1 MSHRWIL
8 PVSVAVV
15 TVLCFLPTL
24 TGSFLNWDDNVNFL
38 ENTAYR
44 GLGSAQIGW
53 AFTSVLFGHYIPLTR
68 LTWSLNYVLGGMDP
82 RGYHLVNLLLH
93 ASNALLVYVVARR
106 LLAAADAGGAQLTR
120 TERDVPA
127 AAALAALVFG
137 LHPLRV
143 EPVAWITARADLL
156 CGTFALLAVWL
167 YLRAVDEPPRPRL
180 LLVAAG
186 ALVAA
191 LLSKGAALPLVAAL
205 LLLDV
210 YPLRRLHRIGGW
222 ALLSEKIPILL
233 VTLAGTALVGW
244 ALREG
249 AVLNRGA
256 EYGIVARVSVAA
268 HSFVIFPIRFVWPF
282 SLSPLYEMPRAINVL
297 EPRFGL
303 AVVATAAITAILIAL
318 RRRWPAGLTVWAFSA
333 LMLAP
338 ASAAVRLGVDLA
350 PDRYSYLSG
359 LGFAML
365 AGGAAL
371 GGIRLARRQGL
382 ARPVRWA
389 GIFAVVVILGGLGLT
404 SWSFAEVWQDS
415 EPLWRWAVE
424 LDPSCSV
431 CHAKLGES
439 VLGGMGGAARAVE
452 AEGLFRRAIALR
464 PDMPDAYFNLGTA
477 LSVQGRYR
485 EAEPPLRTYME
496 LVPYAPAGPERLG
509 LLYLV
514 QHRYDT
520 ALPLLRAAFIRS
532 PDAPGYRASLAQA
545 LEGRA
550 AELRARGQGVEADE
564 LLAEAR
570 VLGPA
575 PPADSSTRP

>member
-8 PVSVAVV
+8 PASVAVL
-15 TVLCFLPTL
+15 TVVCFLPTL
-24 TGSFLNWDDNVNFL
+24 SGSFLNWDDNVNFL
-38 ENTAYR
+38 ENTAYQGFGPAEIR
-44 GLGSAQIGW
+44 W
-53 AFTSVLFGHYIPLTR
+53 AWTSVLFGHYIPLTR
-68 LTWSLNYVLGGMDP
+68 LTWSVNYVLGGMDP

-93 ASNALLVYVVARR
+93 AGNALLVYVVARR
-106 LLAAADAGGAQLTR
+106 LMAAADAGGAQQTR
-120 TERDVPA
+120 SDPEVSG
-127 AAALAALVFG
+127 AAALTALVFG

-156 CGTFALLAVWL
+156 CGAFALLTVWL
-167 YLRAVDEPPRPRL
+167 YLRAVDGPARPRL

-186 ALVAA
+186 TLAAA
-191 LLSKGAALPLVAAL
+191 LLSKGAALPLLAAL
-205 LLLDV
+205 FLLDV
-210 YPLRRLHRIGGW
+210 YPLRRLRRVGGW
-222 ALLSEKIPILL
+222 ALVTEKVPILL
-233 VTLAGTALVGW
+233 VTVAGMAVIAW

-249 AVLNRGA
+249 AVINRAA
-256 EYGIVARVSVAA
+256 EYGVVARVSVAA

-282 SLSPLYEMPRAINVL
+282 SLSPLYEMPRTISVL

-303 AVVATAAITAILIAL
+303 AVVATAAVTAALFAL

-371 GGIRLARRQGL
+371 GGIRLARRQPL

-389 GIFAVVVILGGLGLT
+389 GVFAMVVVLGGLGLT
-404 SWSFAEVWQDS
+404 SWSYAEVWQDS

-431 CHAKLGES
+431 CHGKLGES
-439 VLGGMGGAARAVE
+439 VLGGPGGAARAVE

-464 PDMPDAYFNLGTA
+464 PDLPDAYFNLGTA

-496 LVPYAPAGPERLG
+496 MVPQVPAGPERLG

-514 QHRYDT
+514 QRRYDT

-545 LEGRA
+545 LQGRA
-550 AELRARGQGVEADE
+550 AELRAGGRGVEADE

-570 VLGPA
+570 VLGP
-575 PPADSSTRP
+575 DVSTGSSARP

>member
-1 MSHRWIL
+1 MSHRWTL
-8 PVSVAVV
+8 PFSV
-15 TVLCFLPTL
+15 TLLTILCFLPTL

-44 GLGSAQIGW
+44 GLGPGQIRW

-82 RGYHLVNLLLH
+82 RGYHLLNLLLH
-93 ASNALLVYVVARR
+93 AGNVLLVYVVARR
-106 LLAAADAGGAQLTR
+106 LLAAAYDGGAQTTR
-120 TERDVPA
+120 SERDVSA

-156 CGTFALLAVWL
+156 CGAFALLAVWL
-167 YLRAVDEPPRPRL
+167 YLRTVDEPPRPRL

-186 ALVAA
+186 ALAAA

-205 LLLDV
+205 YLLDV
-210 YPLRRLHRIGGW
+210 YPLRRLRRVGGW
-222 ALLSEKIPILL
+222 ALLTEKIPILL
-233 VTLAGTALVGW
+233 VTLAGTALVAW

-249 AVLNRGA
+249 AVINRGA
-256 EYGIVARVSVAA
+256 EYGLVARIAVAA
-268 HSFVIFPIRFVWPF
+268 YSFVIFPIRFLWPF
-282 SLSPLYEMPRAINVL
+282 ALSPLYEMPRAINVM

-303 AVVATAAITAILIAL
+303 AIVAAILITATLIAL
-318 RRRWPAGLTVWAFSA
+318 RRRWPAGLTVWVFSA

-371 GGIRLARRQGL
+371 GAIRLARRQPL

-389 GIFAVVVILGGLGLT
+389 GIFTTVVILGSLGLT
-404 SWSFAEVWQDS
+404 SWSFAEVWRDS
-415 EPLWRWAVE
+415 EPLWRWAVDV
-424 LDPSCSV
+424 DPTCSV

-439 VLGGMGGAARAVE
+439 AIGGVGGAARAVE

-464 PDMPDAYFNLGTA
+464 PDLPDAYFNLGTA
-477 LSVQGRYR
+477 LSIQGRYR
-485 EAEPPLRTYME
+485 EAELPLRRYME
-496 LVPYAPAGPERLG
+496 LVPYAPAGSERLG
-509 LLYLV
+509 LLYLI
-514 QHRYDT
+514 QDRFDT

-532 PDAPGYRASLAQA
+532 PDAPGYRASLVQA
-545 LEGRA
+545 LQGRA

-570 VLGPA
+570 VLGPETSA
-575 PPADSSTRP
+575 SSSARP

>member
-1 MSHRWIL
+1 MSLRWIF
-8 PVSVAVV
+8 PASVAVL
-15 TVLCFLPTL
+15 TVVCFLPTL
-24 TGSFLNWDDNVNFL
+24 AGSFLNWDDNVNFL
-38 ENTAYR
+38 DSTAYQ
-44 GLGSAQIGW
+44 GLGPAQIRW
-53 AFTSVLFGHYIPLTR
+53 AFASVLFGHYIPLTR
-68 LTWSLNYVLGGMDP
+68 LTWSVNYVLGGMDP
-82 RGYHLVNLLLH
+82 GGYHLVNLLLH
-93 ASNALLVYVVARR
+93 AGNALLVYVVARR
-106 LLAAADAGGAQLTR
+106 LLAAADGGGAQQTR
-120 TERDVPA
+120 SDPEVSM
-127 AAALAALVFG
+127 AAALTALVFG

-156 CGTFALLAVWL
+156 CGAFALLTVWL
-167 YLRAVDEPPRPRL
+167 YLRAVDEPARPRL

-186 ALVAA
+186 TLAAA

-205 LLLDV
+205 FLLDV
-210 YPLRRLHRIGGW
+210 YPLRRLRRIAGW
-222 ALLSEKIPILL
+222 ALVTEKVPILL
-233 VTLAGTALVGW
+233 VTVAGTALIAW

-249 AVLNRGA
+249 AVINRA
-256 EYGIVARVSVAA
+256 TEYGVVARVSVAA

-282 SLSPLYEMPRAINVL
+282 SLSPLYEMPRTISVL

-303 AVVATAAITAILIAL
+303 AVVAAAAVTAALVAL
-318 RRRWPAGLTVWAFSA
+318 RRRWPAGLAVWAFSA

-371 GGIRLARRQGL
+371 GGIRLARRHPL

-389 GIFAVVVILGGLGLT
+389 GIFAMVVVLGGLGLT
-404 SWSFAEVWQDS
+404 SWSYAEVWQDS

-431 CHAKLGES
+431 CHGKLGES
-439 VLGGMGGAARAVE
+439 VLGGPGGAARAVE

-464 PDMPDAYFNLGTA
+464 PDLPDAYFNLGTA

-485 EAEPPLRTYME
+485 EAEAPLRAYME
-496 LVPYAPAGPERLG
+496 MVPHVPAGPERLG

-514 QHRYDT
+514 QRRYDT
-520 ALPLLRAAFIRS
+520 ALPLLRAAFVRS

-545 LEGRA
+545 LRGRA
-550 AELRARGQGVEADE
+550 AELRAGGRGVEADE

-570 VLGPA
+570 VLGP
-575 PPADSSTRP
+575 DVSTGSSARP